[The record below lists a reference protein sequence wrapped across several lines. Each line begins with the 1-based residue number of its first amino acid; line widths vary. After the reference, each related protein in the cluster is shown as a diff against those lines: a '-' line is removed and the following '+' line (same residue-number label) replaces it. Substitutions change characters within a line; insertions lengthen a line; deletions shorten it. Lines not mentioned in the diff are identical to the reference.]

1 MRWVGNNDDLYLF
14 QPEFAE
20 QAVDVV
26 EAVIRTGEVDIIV
39 IDSIAMMSPAVE
51 IEKSAKTR

>member
-1 MRWVGNNDDLYLF
+1 VGNNDDLYLF